1 MAERI
6 MDPILF
12 IFASV
17 IGNVLIAV
25 AGVIP
30 SAFLTAANISILGF
44 EVGLVVSII
53 GEALGAIVSFWLYR
67 KGFSQVKEKVQV
79 KWRWVRLLLDW
90 LYESKGLEAVAI
102 VLMLRL
108 LPFVPSGFVTLTA
121 AIGKMNIVAFGIVST
136 LGKIPSLFIEAYG
149 VHQVL
154 KFDTNLQLI
163 LVAVVIMLFVIG
175 FFIIKTTRDNGW
187 FSLRLKAFVTDQ
199 TLKGY

>member
-1 MAERI
+1 MAERT
-6 MDPILF
+6 MNEILF
-12 IFASV
+12 IFGSV
-17 IGNVLIAV
+17 LGNVLIAV

-67 KGFSQVKEKVQV
+67 KGFSRVKEKVQV
-79 KWRWVRLLLDW
+79 KWRWVRLLLDR
-90 LYESKGLEAVAI
+90 LYESKGFEAVAI
-102 VLMLRL
+102 VLLLRL

-136 LGKIPSLFIEAYG
+136 LGKIPSLFIEAYS

-154 KFDTNLQLI
+154 KFNTLHQLF
-163 LVAVVIMLFVIG
+163 LAAVVIFSFVIYLIVKKRPRG
-175 FFIIKTTRDNGW
+175 
-187 FSLRLKAFVTDQ
+187 
-199 TLKGY
+199 

>member
-1 MAERI
+1 MGIRVQVAGRI
-6 MDPILF
+6 MNEILF
-12 IFASV
+12 IIGSV
-17 IGNVLIAV
+17 IGNALIAV

-67 KGFSQVKEKVQV
+67 KGFSRVKDKVQI
-79 KWRWVRLLLDW
+79 KWKWGRLLLDR
-90 LYESKGLEAVAI
+90 LYQSKGLEAFAI
-102 VLMLRL
+102 VLLLRL

-136 LGKIPSLFIEAYG
+136 IGKIPSLFIEAYG

-154 KFDTNLQLI
+154 KFDTKLQLI
-163 LVAVVIMLFVIG
+163 LATVVIIFMIYFFV
-175 FFIIKTTRDNGW
+175 KKRPRD
-187 FSLRLKAFVTDQ
+187 
-199 TLKGY
+199 